1 MAFQIPIAKDLRK
14 LIQFGSGVGIEIANG
29 SLEVAATRVRPTKIQ
44 VLGRLTIADFA
55 NRPAAEWGAEY
66 ARFLKSLG
74 MSHVSATVLLPRRE
88 VIVRQVALPGVAA
101 KDIEGAIRF
110 QLDTLHPYGDED
122 VVWGWSPLA
131 YGSVLVG
138 IVRRETMERY
148 RRLLTEAGVAAAS
161 FTFSAAAVHAAI
173 RLNGNGHGSGFVA
186 FGRTASG
193 GVEVYGESPAR
204 PLFSAEFQV
213 PPPRAASLA
222 LAELR
227 LPPDT
232 AAVPLEEVLPK
243 PAVNPVENDLSRNAL
258 PYATALAGACPHL
271 APSANVLP
279 PEHRRANSR
288 AALVPTAILGG
299 VVLLVVAGVALWSP
313 WSERRYLRRIN
324 DETARINPRAQ
335 RSLELDREIAHIR
348 AQTELL
354 DSFRGQTRKDLDAL
368 QELTKIIE
376 PPAWTSTVDMS
387 RDTVRI
393 TGEAPA
399 AAPLVKILDSS
410 PLFGNSTP
418 DAINRVSGGG
428 AGESFVIHASRKV
441 TR

>member
-1 MAFQIPIAKDLRK
+1 MPLALPIAKDLRK
-14 LIQFGSGVGIEIANG
+14 LIQFGTGVGIEIGAG
-29 SLEVAATRVRPTKIQ
+29 SLEVAATRVRPSKIE
-44 VLGRLTIADFA
+44 VLGRMTIADYA
-55 NRPAAEWGAEY
+55 NRPAAEWGADY

-74 MSHVSATVLLPRRE
+74 MSHLSATVLLPRRE
-88 VIVRQVALPGVAA
+88 VIVRQVALAGVAA

-138 IVRRETMERY
+138 IVRREVMERY
-148 RRLLTEAGVAAAS
+148 RQLLTEAGIAAAS

-173 RLNGNGHGSGFVA
+173 RLNGHANGQGFVA
-186 FGRTASG
+186 LGRSAAG

-204 PLFSAEFQV
+204 PVFSAEFTV
-213 PPPRAASLA
+213 PPQRAASLA

-227 LPPDT
+227 LPPET
-232 AAVPLEEVLPK
+232 AAVALEEVLPK

-258 PYATALAGACPHL
+258 PYATALAGACPRL

-288 AALVPTAILGG
+288 AALVPTLVLAGM
-299 VVLLVVAGVALWSP
+299 VLLAGAAVALWYP
-313 WSERRYLRRIN
+313 WSERQYLAKIN
-324 DETARINPRAQ
+324 AEIARINPRAQ
-335 RSLELDREIAHIR
+335 RSLELDREISHAR

-354 DSFRGQTRKDLDAL
+354 DSFRVQTRKDLDAL

-376 PPAWTSTVDMS
+376 PPAWTNTVDINPA
-387 RDTVRI
+387 TVRI

-410 PLFGNSTP
+410 ALFGGSVP
-418 DAINRVSGGG
+418 DAINRAAGGS
-428 AGESFVIHASRKV
+428 GESFVIHANRKV